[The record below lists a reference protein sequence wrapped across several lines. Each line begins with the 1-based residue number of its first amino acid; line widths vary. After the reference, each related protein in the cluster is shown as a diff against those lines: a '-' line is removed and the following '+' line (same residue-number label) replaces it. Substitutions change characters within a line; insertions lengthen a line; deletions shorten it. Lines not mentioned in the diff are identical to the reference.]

1 MELES
6 VRADLSLTVEVGQML
21 IAQNEALQR
30 AHEEEKRRIERR
42 LADRLA
48 GLQSTTR
55 EALQLA
61 EAASERASESEARS
75 SRSSCWRAAAMTAL
89 RACGRAGALGA
100 MP

>member
-55 EALQLA
+55 EA
-61 EAASERASESEARS
+61 
-75 SRSSCWRAAAMTAL
+75 
-89 RACGRAGALGA
+89 
-100 MP
+100 

>member
-1 MELES
+1 M
-6 VRADLSLTVEVGQML
+6 RADLSLTVEVGQML

-30 AHEEEKRRIERR
+30 AHEEEKRRIER

-61 EAASERASESEARS
+61 ERRRARLRIGGAQQPELVAG
-75 SRSSCWRAAAMTAL
+75 RAAAVQRPM
-89 RACGRAGALGA
+89 GRSASGGCRLA
-100 MP
+100 PRR

>member
-75 SRSSCWRAAAMTAL
+75 SRSDWAVSTTSDEVR
-89 RACGRAGALGA
+89 
-100 MP
+100 P